1 MFLLLS
7 QASNAFTVDKISPQ
21 PISDNNSRRSF
32 FGKVMSSSL
41 VVALPTITNAEVIQA
56 SGTCVSGQGDVCKD
70 LAEGNEFIKALQKC
84 SIENQEKYRQLYYS
98 SICHKRYGN

>member
-70 LAEGNEFIKALQKC
+70 LAEGNEFIEALQKR
-84 SIENQEKYRQLYYS
+84 SAENREKYRQVCYS
-98 SICHKRYGN
+98 NICHK